1 MIRRLVDRVDVAV
14 VSPAERTQQ
23 TWALLA
29 GPLGEVAEVRSDD
42 RIYREWGA
50 GLLDVV
56 RDLPDA
62 AGTALIVGH
71 EPGVSELVLDLAD
84 RGAPALRDRI
94 ATKFPTCAVAVLA
107 LAGDWRDATPGCAA
121 LESFV
126 TPRELRG

>member
-94 ATKFPTCAVAVLA
+94 A
-107 LAGDWRDATPGCAA
+107 ATPGCAA

-126 TPRELRG
+126 TPRQLRG